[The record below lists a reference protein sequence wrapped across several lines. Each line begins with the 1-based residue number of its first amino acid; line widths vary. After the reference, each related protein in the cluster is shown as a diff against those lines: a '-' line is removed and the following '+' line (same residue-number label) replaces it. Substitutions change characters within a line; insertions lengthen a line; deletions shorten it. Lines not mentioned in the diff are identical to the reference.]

1 MTHLDGRCRS
11 GARQEGRAGPASRAA
26 QQGILPMTDRPNI
39 LIIMVDQLN
48 GTFFPDGPAPFLHA
62 PNLRRL
68 AEHSLR
74 FQNCYTGSPLCAPGR
89 ASFMSGQLP
98 RRTRVYDNAAEFAS
112 DIPTY
117 AHHLRRAG
125 YLTALSG
132 KMHFVGPDQMHGFEE
147 RLTTDI
153 YPADFGWTPDYRKPG
168 ERIDWWYHNL
178 GSVTG
183 AGVAEITNQLEYDDD
198 VAFQAVQKLYDLSRG
213 GDPRPWC
220 LTVSFTH
227 PHDPYVARR
236 KYWDLYEGIPEL
248 APPTAIAYDDQ
259 DPHSRRLMDACDW
272 RNFDITESH
281 IRRARQGYFAN
292 ISYID
297 DKIGEIFAVLEAT
310 RQEAVVVFVSDHG
323 DMLGERGLWF
333 KMNFFEGSARVP
345 LMISARG
352 HDPGL
357 ITDPVSTIDVAPTLA
372 ALAGVDLGEV
382 APWTDGVNLLP
393 MATGGTRP
401 MVAMEYAAEGSITPL
416 VALREGAWKYIRCKA
431 DPDLLFD
438 LASDP
443 GELRNMAADP
453 RAAEILAYFRKAA
466 DARWDL
472 AAYDAEVRESQA
484 RRWVVYQALRNG
496 AYFPWDYQPLR
507 AASERYMRN
516 HMDLN
521 VLEESKR
528 FPRGE

>member
-1 MTHLDGRCRS
+1 MTKK
-11 GARQEGRAGPASRAA
+11 
-26 QQGILPMTDRPNI
+26 PNI
-39 LIIMVDQLN
+39 LIVMVDQLT
-48 GTFFPDGPAPFLHA
+48 GTLFPDGPAPFLHV
-62 PNLRRL
+62 PNLRKL
-68 AEHSLR
+68 ADHSVR
-74 FQNCYTGSPLCAPGR
+74 FGNAYTASPLCAPAR

-125 YLTALSG
+125 YQTILSG
-132 KMHFVGPDQMHGFEE
+132 KMHFVGPDQMHGFEQ

-198 VAFQAVQKLYDLSRG
+198 VCHEAVQKIYDLSRG
-213 GDPRPWC
+213 ADARPWC

-227 PHDPYVARR
+227 PHDPFVARR
-236 KYWDLYEGIPEL
+236 RYWDLYEGAPECE
-248 APPTAIAYDDQ
+248 PPEGVDYDDM
-259 DPHSRRLMDACDW
+259 DPHSQRLMDACDW
-272 RNFDITESH
+272 RGMEVTPDH

-292 ISYID
+292 ISYVD
-297 DKIGEIFAVLEAT
+297 DKIGEIFDALDAS
-310 RQEAVVVFVSDHG
+310 RQEAIVVFLSDHG
-323 DMLGERGLWF
+323 EMLGRKGLWF
-333 KMNFFEGSARVP
+333 KMNFFEGASRVP
-345 LMISARG
+345 LMIMSPNLAA
-352 HDPGL
+352 GL
-357 ITDPVSTIDVAPTLA
+357 IETPVSTLDVLPTLCD
-372 ALAGVDLGEV
+372 LAGVMMADIE
-382 APWTDGVNLLP
+382 PWTDGQSLVPLALGAARDAP
-393 MATGGTRP
+393 
-401 MVAMEYAAEGSITPL
+401 VAMEYAAEGTITPM
-416 VALREGAWKYIRCKA
+416 VALRQGAWKYVHCLA
-431 DPDLLFD
+431 DPDQLFD

-443 GELRNMAADP
+443 DEAVNLAGDP
-453 RAAEILAYFRKAA
+453 RAAEVLAHFQNMVAE
-466 DARWDL
+466 RWDL
-472 AAYDAEVRESQA
+472 PVYDEEVRASQA
-484 RRWVVYQALRNG
+484 RRWVVYEALRSG
-496 AYFPWDYQPLR
+496 AYYPWDYQPLR